1 MLLGYWS
8 SLPWFIDSV
17 KFHPKSWQ
25 DCRYSEADSKIMER
39 HKVVVLSK
47 QLWKKEKEGGELVP
61 LDFQTYF
68 KAMTIKTLMG
78 LAKRSTHRSRG
89 RIECLQIN
97 PHVSAQLILTKVQ
110 RLFVGGRYSFQQM
123 FLEQWDVHRCAY
135 AIKQTLTHT

>member
-1 MLLGYWS
+1 MIQWNSIQNPGKT
-8 SLPWFIDSV
+8 V
-17 KFHPKSWQ
+17 
-25 DCRYSEADSKIMER
+25 CRYSEADSKIMER

-47 QLWKKEKEGGELVP
+47 QLWEKEKEGGELVP

-78 LAKRSTHRSRG
+78 LAKRSTYRSRG
-89 RIECLQIN
+89 RTECLQIN

-123 FLEQWDVHRCAY
+123 FLEQWDVHMQENKHWHIPNILY
-135 AIKQTLTHT
+135 QI